1 MITGEIRDLIHADP
15 FKPLRIV
22 LDDKRS
28 YVVSHVDYLA
38 ISPDRQSLVLY
49 DENGHF
55 RVLNAQQIKLVEP
68 VTGGQSKAA

>member
-1 MITGEIRDLIHADP
+1 MRADP

-28 YVVSHVDYLA
+28 YVVSHIDYLA
-38 ISPDRQSLVLY
+38 VSPNRQSLVLY
-49 DENGHF
+49 DEKGHF

-68 VTGGQSKAA
+68 VKGRQKAA